1 MTAVTEAQE
10 ACRFC
15 AIIHGTESSYV
26 VYEDAASI
34 VFLDHR
40 PLFHGHSLV
49 VPKHHY
55 PTLLDVPASLL
66 VPLFSTVQL
75 IARALEQGLDAEGS
89 FIAINTRISQSV
101 PHFHI
106 HVIPRRRGDG
116 LHGFFWPRHA
126 YPDAATIHHI
136 QQVLAATVQTLTNHN
151 NTN

>member
-1 MTAVTEAQE
+1 MTAETETQE

-26 VYEDAASI
+26 VYEDVMSI

-49 VPKHHY
+49 VPKQHY
-55 PTLLDVPASLL
+55 PTLLDVPTSLL

-101 PHFHI
+101 PHLHI
-106 HVIPRRRGDG
+106 HVIPRRLGDG
-116 LHGFFWPRHA
+116 LHGFFWPRHE
-126 YPDAATIHHI
+126 YPDEATIRHI
-136 QQVLAATVQTLTNHN
+136 QRVLAATVQTLTNYD
-151 NTN
+151 TN